1 MEERKKM
8 VIFEEDIIKQFKKK
22 HPDKIDDISHIVR
35 LDTLHIRVYYEDGS
49 SQDYE
54 YEKRF

>member
-1 MEERKKM
+1 MA
-8 VIFEEDIIKQFKKK
+8 IFEEDIIKQFKKK
-22 HPDKIDDISHIVR
+22 YPDKIGDVNHIVR

-49 SQDYE
+49 SEDYE